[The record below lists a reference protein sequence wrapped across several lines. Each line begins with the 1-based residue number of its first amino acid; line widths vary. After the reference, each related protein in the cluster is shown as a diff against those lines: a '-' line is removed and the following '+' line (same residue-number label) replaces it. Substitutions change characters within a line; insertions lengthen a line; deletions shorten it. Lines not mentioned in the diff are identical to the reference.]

1 MNGAQLFETNT
12 NVANNA
18 GDITDLQNGT
28 TGIVRQDPI
37 TGDIT
42 VGGTTG
48 GDSVSFAGTAGDR
61 VLTGVADGVVAADSN
76 DVINGSQLFDQ
87 GTGVASII
95 GGDTVYD
102 PTTGT
107 FTNTNI
113 GATGKDNINDAIEA
127 VGIAAAQA
135 KTTVSGSDNVT
146 VVKTGPTDGP
156 NDYQVV
162 INDDITLDSVTATDD
177 DGNETTLSASGTT
190 IINAAGNTN
199 NSTATA
205 NTLTEGDNV
214 TTVTGSGTNVTNGTN
229 TTNYGANGL
238 EITGAADTGSTVIN
252 QAGVSFT
259 DSTGAA
265 TGPSITAAG
274 INAGGQVVSGVA
286 DGIEVDDAVNF
297 GQLTTMGNTLG
308 GAIND
313 LGYRVDEVEDEANAG
328 ISAAMAMSSIP
339 QSFLPGRS
347 LIGGGIASYNGESAV
362 AVGLSRV
369 SDNGRWVMKINGTA
383 DTQGNAGGA
392 IGAGFHF

>member
-1 MNGAQLFETNT
+1 M
-12 NVANNA
+12 
-18 GDITDLQNGT
+18 
-28 TGIVRQDPI
+28 
-37 TGDIT
+37 
-42 VGGTTG
+42 
-48 GDSVSFAGTAGDR
+48 
-61 VLTGVADGVVAADSN
+61 
-76 DVINGSQLFDQ
+76 
-87 GTGVASII
+87 
-95 GGDTVYD
+95 
-102 PTTGT
+102 
-107 FTNTNI
+107 
-113 GATGKDNINDAIEA
+113 
-127 VGIAAAQA
+127 
-135 KTTVSGSDNVT
+135 
-146 VVKTGPTDGP
+146 
-156 NDYQVV
+156 V
-162 INDDITLDSVTATDD
+162 INDDITLDSVTATDA
-177 DGNETTLSASGTT
+177 DGNKTTLSAT
-190 IINAAGNTN
+190 
-199 NSTATA
+199 
-205 NTLTEGDNV
+205 
-214 TTVTGSGTNVTNGTN
+214 GTNVTDGTN

-238 EITGAADTGSTVIN
+238 KITGAADTGSTIVN

-265 TGPSITAAG
+265 TGPSITAGG

-347 LIGGGIASYNGESAV
+347 LIGGGIATYNGESAV